1 MLYKKGKNN
10 GKSKCNPLRPWKAP
24 DLCKAAESE
33 YSKYPIFGVLPTTA
47 CHTEKELAQRLIT
60 GDIEAFN
67 EIYRKYFHPVYCNA
81 LKIIREVPVA
91 EDVLQE
97 VFITLWE
104 KRATID
110 PEKSLAGWLFI
121 LCYHKSINLLRRK
134 LRESLLYKELQEPEE
149 SSLEEEIKYGTQ
161 WKVLENALSC
171 LSPQRRRV
179 FELCKLQGKTY
190 EEAAI
195 ELRISKYT
203 VKEYLSGAI
212 ASIKEY
218 TLHHPAST
226 VALIPVVFLCREIH
240 FF

>member
-1 MLYKKGKNN
+1 ML
-10 GKSKCNPLRPWKAP
+10 
-24 DLCKAAESE
+24 
-33 YSKYPIFGVLPTTA
+33 PIA
-47 CHTEKELAQRLIT
+47 CHTEKELARRLIT

-67 EIYRKYFHPVYCNA
+67 EIYQKYFHPVYCNA
-81 LKIIREVPVA
+81 LKITRETAIA

-110 PEKSLAGWLFI
+110 PENSLAGWLFI
-121 LCYHKSINLLRRK
+121 VCYHKSVNILRKK
-134 LRESLLYKELQEPEE
+134 LRESLLYKNLQPPEE
-149 SSLEEEIKYGTQ
+149 NSMEEEIRYGTQ
-161 WKVLENALSC
+161 WTILENALSC

-190 EEAAI
+190 EEAAV

-203 VKEYLSGAI
+203 VKEYLSAAV

-218 TLHHPAST
+218 SLRHPGST
-226 VALIPVVFLCREIH
+226 AALIPIAFLCREIPH
-240 FF
+240 FFQ

>member
-1 MLYKKGKNN
+1 L
-10 GKSKCNPLRPWKAP
+10 
-24 DLCKAAESE
+24 
-33 YSKYPIFGVLPTTA
+33 LPTA
-47 CHTEKELAQRLIT
+47 CHTEKELARRLIT
-60 GDIEAFN
+60 GDMEAFN
-67 EIYRKYFHPVYCNA
+67 EIYQKYFHPVYCNA
-81 LKIIREVPVA
+81 LKITREVPVA

-104 KRATID
+104 KRQTID

-121 LCYHKSINLLRRK
+121 LCYHKSVNLLRKK
-134 LRESLLYKELQEPEE
+134 LRESLLYKELQTPEGNT
-149 SSLEEEIKYGTQ
+149 LDEEIKYGTQ
-161 WKVLENALSC
+161 WKILENALSC

-203 VKEYLSGAI
+203 VKEYLSAAI

-218 TLHHPAST
+218 SLHHSGSA
-226 VALIPVVFLCREIH
+226 VALIPVLFLCQEIPQ
-240 FF
+240 FFQ

>member
-1 MLYKKGKNN
+1 L
-10 GKSKCNPLRPWKAP
+10 L
-24 DLCKAAESE
+24 
-33 YSKYPIFGVLPTTA
+33 PIA
-47 CHTEKELAQRLIT
+47 CHTEKELARRLIT

-67 EIYRKYFHPVYCNA
+67 EIYQKYFHPVYCNA
-81 LKIIREVPVA
+81 LKITREIPVA

-110 PEKSLAGWLFI
+110 PENSLAGWLFI
-121 LCYHKSINLLRRK
+121 ICYHKSLNILRKK
-134 LRESLLYKELQEPEE
+134 LRESLLYKDLRPLNLQPPEE
-149 SSLEEEIKYGTQ
+149 NSMEEEIKYGAQ
-161 WKVLENALSC
+161 WKILENALCC

-190 EEAAI
+190 EEAAM

-203 VKEYLSGAI
+203 VKEYLSSAV

-218 TLHHPAST
+218 SLHHPGPMA
-226 VALIPVVFLCREIH
+226 ALIPIAFLCREIPQ
-240 FF
+240 FFQ

>member
-1 MLYKKGKNN
+1 L
-10 GKSKCNPLRPWKAP
+10 
-24 DLCKAAESE
+24 
-33 YSKYPIFGVLPTTA
+33 LPA
-47 CHTEKELAQRLIT
+47 VCHTEKELASRLII

-67 EIYRKYFHPVYCNA
+67 EIYQRYFHPVYCNA
-81 LKIIREVPVA
+81 LKITREVPVA

-104 KRATID
+104 KRQTID
-110 PEKSLAGWLFI
+110 AEKSLAGWLFI
-121 LCYHKSINLLRRK
+121 LCYHKSINILRKK
-134 LRESLLYKELQEPEE
+134 LRESLLSEKLQQPEE
-149 SSLEEEIKYGTQ
+149 YSMEEEIRYGTQ
-161 WKVLENALSC
+161 WKILENALSC

-190 EEAAI
+190 EEAAM

-218 TLHHPAST
+218 TLHHPVST
-226 VALIPVVFLCREIH
+226 VGSVRTRSLPGFSCDSFSARGRTGLGAALGERSARPRGKSRTACLATTPAAH
-240 FF
+240 